1 MKLST
6 NYRPE
11 RLLKQV
17 ISSAHAHID
26 STAYLLREAS
36 IDAGIAA
43 GQLSSSLE
51 LLDQATSNDA
61 DDHSQEQITRQLLV
75 HTQQQVN
82 GTTDLLREASM
93 DAGIAAAELS
103 AAMKI
108 VDGTPPFAAAQKTG
122 T

>member
-1 MKLST
+1 MNIST
-6 NYRPE
+6 TYKSE

-17 ISSAHAHID
+17 ISRAHAHVD

-51 LLDQATSNDA
+51 HLDEAASGST
-61 DDHSQEQITRQLLV
+61 DDQPHEQITRQLLV
-75 HTQQQVN
+75 HTQTQVN
-82 GTTDLLREASM
+82 STTDLLRETSM
-93 DAGIAAAELS
+93 DAGIAVAELS

-108 VDGTPPFAAAQKTG
+108 IDGTPPFAAASKTG